1 MDVELRHLRSFV
13 AVAEELNFTRAAER
27 VHIAQPALSAHIRQL
42 EERVGCRL
50 VERTTRRVSL
60 TPAGEALFALA
71 PAALAG
77 VADAVR
83 AAQSVAAGE
92 TGSLVVGLLATSG
105 FDYTPRV
112 LRAFAAAHPAV
123 EVSVRN
129 VTFDDPSGGV
139 RSGDTDLAIV
149 WLPFVDD
156 GLACEPL
163 FDDCRL
169 AVMAESHPLASREQL
184 SPEELA
190 KQPFVWVEDIDPVTG
205 AFWTLEAYRAGRP
218 LRIGARI
225 TGFEDMF
232 PALRAGQ
239 AIAAI
244 PESVARGLPFPDI
257 VLRDVEGLAP
267 ATVALC
273 RRADDHRPI
282 VEAFAQVAHTT
293 PPAQTSATMAPAPT

>member
-71 PAALAG
+71 PTALTG

-83 AAQSVAAGE
+83 AAQAVAAGE
-92 TGSLVVGLLATSG
+92 TGALVVGLLATSG

-156 GLACEPL
+156 GLAYEPL
-163 FDDCRL
+163 FDDRRL

-205 AFWTLEAYRAGRP
+205 AFWTLDSHRAARP
-218 LRIGARI
+218 LQIGARI

-232 PALRAGQ
+232 PASEPTRPSPPSPSPS
-239 AIAAI
+239 
-244 PESVARGLPFPDI
+244 PEACPSR
-257 VLRDVEGLAP
+257 
-267 ATVALC
+267 
-273 RRADDHRPI
+273 HRP
-282 VEAFAQVAHTT
+282 ARSRRPRPSHRRPLPPSRRPPPHRRSLRPGRPHHA
-293 PPAQTSATMAPAPT
+293 PAQTSATMAPAPT